1 MEFHTLSID
10 QLSPSFW
17 ELLLL
22 ADPCREMVLRYL
34 EEGELHSLTLHGE
47 LAAEAVVLP
56 LSPTLCELKNL
67 AVREDLQGKGLGSAL
82 VNHLAALYQGR
93 FQEMQVGTSDNGVP
107 FYRRLGFLPSHVVAN
122 FFVDN
127 YPEPIFDGGQQC
139 VDMVYRKRAL

>member
-1 MEFHTLSID
+1 M
-10 QLSPSFW
+10 
-17 ELLLL
+17 
-22 ADPCREMVLRYL
+22 

-139 VDMVYRKRAL
+139 VDMVYLKRAL